1 MGRRFRRLGRTGYD
15 RMGRDNVRPE
25 LILHITSKLDGDG
38 GSLNVDLQ
46 CGLQQL
52 PRPLLKEI

>member
-1 MGRRFRRLGRTGYD
+1 LGRAIYD
-15 RMGRDNVRPE
+15 RMGGDNVHPE
-25 LILHITSKLDGDG
+25 LILHITSKLNGDG

-46 CGLQQL
+46 RGLQQL